1 MLPSVVNDRL
11 YLPRAFRGPRSD
23 ALCPF
28 SFTSLT
34 TCNSFTL
41 NLFAD
46 PHPLTL
52 VASIF
57 YKNGGRGPSTF
68 QSSSRT
74 YCSSKPFPVISF
86 ADHDPLTLLDSYRFK
101 NIRGQGAI
109 EASNFNF
116 QPLTS
121 VFSTF
126 QPATLPTFKL
136 ASVFR
141 TLFQVRYPATP
152 LFATLT
158 QTAGV
163 CTNNSHSGTR
173 PITSTPFAPSLF
185 SFLALTNCKFRNPFV
200 LLFMRNARGVP
211 PPTRK

>member
-11 YLPRAFRGPRSD
+11 YLPRTFRGPRSD

-126 QPATLPTFKL
+126 QPATFQPSNLLPFSVHSSKFGILQLLCLPLLRKL
-136 ASVFR
+136 PGY
-141 TLFQVRYPATP
+141 VR
-152 LFATLT
+152 
-158 QTAGV
+158 
-163 CTNNSHSGTR
+163 NNSHSGTR